1 MAKRVVKINSN
12 PNTVPAKGRPG
23 ADWSEHAWNS
33 REGTDEYGRPTFDNK
48 KKVDNIKVNSN
59 PVPGKTRVGPLA
71 RGGAGLGGML
81 GRNLK

>member
-1 MAKRVVKINSN
+1 MARKVIKINSN

-33 REGTDEYGRPTFDNK
+33 REGTDEYGRPTYDNK

-59 PVPGKTRVGPLA
+59 PVKTGRTRVGPLA
-71 RGGAGLGGML
+71 GGGLGGML
-81 GRNLK
+81 GSLKK